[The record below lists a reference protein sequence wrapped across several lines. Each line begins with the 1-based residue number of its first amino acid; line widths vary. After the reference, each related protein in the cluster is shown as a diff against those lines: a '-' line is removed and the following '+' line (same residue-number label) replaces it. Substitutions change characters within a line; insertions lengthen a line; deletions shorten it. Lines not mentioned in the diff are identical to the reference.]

1 MTLVSMPRW
10 PPFSATE
17 YPEGMPPELAELLPS
32 LHAACVMVLS
42 AVYEH
47 ELYRA
52 FGRDQSFI
60 DKVNGTDVAPAI
72 GLLRTCISDSLI
84 LTLASL
90 FKSDSRAVNLRPIL
104 NRLCDPRYTDFFV
117 TEHQRRRPLLN
128 TEHQR
133 ARLVRMQRRLNR
145 EPLRGCI
152 QRLDDLR
159 DQGVAHVDRSPKA
172 DFEWPFLRDV
182 SVALAAAANITVTAL
197 HYMTWRRFDVR
208 ASRQHAIR
216 LRQAFTQAV
225 RP

>member
-1 MTLVSMPRW
+1 MPQW
-10 PPFSATE
+10 PPISAGE
-17 YPEGMPPELAELLPS
+17 YPEEMPPKLVALLPS
-32 LHAACVMVLS
+32 LHTACVMVTS

-52 FGRDQSFI
+52 LGRDQSFI
-60 DKVNGTDVAPAI
+60 DKVNGTAVAPAI
-72 GLLRTCISDSLI
+72 DLLRTCISRSLI

-90 FKSDSRAVNLRPIL
+90 FKSDPKAVNLRHIL
-104 NRLCDPRYTDFFV
+104 NGLCDPRYTGFFV
-117 TEHQRRRPLLN
+117 TQHQQLHPPLN

-145 EPLRGCI
+145 ESLRGCI

-159 DQGVAHVDRSPKA
+159 DQGVAHVDRWPKA
-172 DFEWPFLRDV
+172 DFEWPFFRDV

-197 HYMTWRRFDVR
+197 HYMTTRRFDVR
-208 ASRQHAIR
+208 AATQHGVM

>member
-1 MTLVSMPRW
+1 
-10 PPFSATE
+10 
-17 YPEGMPPELAELLPS
+17 
-32 LHAACVMVLS
+32 MVTS

-84 LTLASL
+84 LALASL
-90 FKSDSRAVNLRPIL
+90 FKSDERAVNLRHIL

-117 TEHQRRRPLLN
+117 TEHQRLHPPVN
-128 TEHQR
+128 TQHQR
-133 ARLVRMQRRLNR
+133 GRLVRMRRRLNR
-145 EPLRGCI
+145 EPLRGRL
-152 QRLDDLR
+152 QRLDDFCN
-159 DQGVAHVDRSPKA
+159 QGVAHVDRSPKA
-172 DFEWPFLRDV
+172 DFEWPFVRDV

-197 HYMTWRRFDVR
+197 HYMTRRRVDVR
-208 ASRQHAIR
+208 ATRRHAIM